1 MGTVDVTSRVSLPRL
16 KDRITFLY
24 LEHCIIHR
32 ADGAITARN
41 EKGILHIPAAQLTC
55 VLAGPG
61 TSVSHR
67 AVQLLGECGVS
78 LVWVGENG
86 VRYYAHGRSLAESN
100 VLLQQQARIST
111 VKNERLRV
119 AREMYA
125 MRFPDEDT
133 SGYTMQRLRGREGTR
148 VKQIYRACSIA
159 TGVPWKSRDY
169 NPEVFSESDPI
180 NQALSAA
187 NAALYGLA
195 HAVIVGL
202 GASPGLGIV
211 HSGHERSFV
220 YDIADLYKAEVS
232 IPVAFEVTAE
242 NPFDL
247 PRAVRTRMRDRMFEM
262 KLISRMVKDVLKLLG
277 SAGEGNI
284 EQIYV
289 NAVALWD
296 FQRGSLTGGTNYAD
310 DFLEN
315 KAENFSG
322 DFSEI
327 ERSNL
332 VEIAENA
339 VAEIEARWQDDSRL
353 LTEEDL
359 L

>member
-1 MGTVDVTSRVSLPRL
+1 MGIIDTTSRVSLPRL
-16 KDRITFLY
+16 KNRITFLY
-24 LEHCIIHR
+24 LEHCVIHR
-32 ADGAITARN
+32 SDGAITARN
-41 EKGILHIPAAQLTC
+41 DKGILHIPAAQLTC
-55 VLAGPG
+55 ILAGPG

-78 LVWVGENG
+78 LIWVGENG

-100 VLLQQQARIST
+100 MLLQQQARLST

-125 MRFPDEDT
+125 MRFPDENT
-133 SGYTMQRLRGREGTR
+133 NGYTMQRLRGREGTR
-148 VKQIYRACSIA
+148 VKKIYRTYANK
-159 TGVPWKSRDY
+159 TGIPWKGRDY
-169 NPEVFSESDPI
+169 DPDNYSGSDQI

-247 PRAVRTRMRDRMFEM
+247 PATVRTRMRDRMFEL
-262 KLISRMVKDVLKLLG
+262 KLVGRMVKDICYLLRDPRAESTG
-277 SAGEGNI
+277 DIHAN
-284 EQIYV
+284 V
-289 NAVALWD
+289 VTLWD
-296 FQRGSLTGGTNYAD
+296 FQQGSLSGGVNYEQSNFAEEEVTWHD
-310 DFLEN
+310 DPRVL
-315 KAENFSG
+315 G
-322 DFSEI
+322 D
-327 ERSNL
+327 
-332 VEIAENA
+332 
-339 VAEIEARWQDDSRL
+339 
-353 LTEEDL
+353 DL

>member
-24 LEHCIIHR
+24 LEHCVIHR
-32 ADGAITARN
+32 EDGAITARN
-41 EKGILHIPAAQLTC
+41 EKGIVHIPAAQLTC
-55 VLAGPG
+55 ILAGPG

-100 VLLQQQARIST
+100 VLLQRQARLST

-119 AREMYA
+119 ARAMYA

-148 VKQIYRACSIA
+148 VKQIYRECSAA

-169 NPEVFSESDPI
+169 DPDDFSGSDPI

-187 NAALYGLA
+187 NAALYGVA

-242 NPFDL
+242 HPFDL
-247 PRAVRTRMRDRMFEM
+247 PRAVRIRMRDRMFEM
-262 KLISRMVKDVLKLLG
+262 KLVSRTVKDVLTLLG
-277 SAGEGNI
+277 CTGA
-284 EQIYV
+284 
-289 NAVALWD
+289 NAVEQVHANVVTLWD
-296 FQRGSLTGGTNYAD
+296 FQRGEMSGGENYAD
-310 DFLEN
+310 DFSEN
-315 KAENFSG
+315 
-322 DFSEI
+322 D
-327 ERSNL
+327 
-332 VEIAENA
+332 IAEESFSVHGRDDLSGIKTGNLLG
-339 VAEIEARWQDDSRL
+339 VGDRCQDDSCDL
-353 LTEEDL
+353 VEEDML
-359 L
+359 